1 MQKSNKDL
9 IPQGEPMKKLHISAL
24 FFLVIICFISTNSI
38 AGEAEK
44 DALKAAEEWLI
55 LIDTGEYGLSWEN
68 AAELFKKAVTK
79 AQWEKTL
86 KAVRPPM
93 GDLISR
99 NVKSATY
106 ANSLPGAPDGE
117 YVVIQFSARFTN
129 KKSAIE
135 TVTPMKD
142 PDGQWRVSGYYI
154 R

>member
-1 MQKSNKDL
+1 
-9 IPQGEPMKKLHISAL
+9 MKKIQTSAL
-24 FFLVIICFISTNSI
+24 FLLIIVCLVCTHSI

-44 DALKAAEEWLI
+44 DALKSAEEWLI
-55 LIDTGEYGLSWEN
+55 LIDTGEYGLSWDN

-79 AQWEKTL
+79 EQWEKTL
-86 KAVRPPM
+86 EALRPAM
-93 GDLISR
+93 GDLIFR

-117 YVVIQFSARFTN
+117 YVVIQFSTKFTN

-142 PDGQWRVSGYYI
+142 PDGKWRVSGYYI

>member
-1 MQKSNKDL
+1 
-9 IPQGEPMKKLHISAL
+9 MKKLRTPVLLIL
-24 FFLVIICFISTNSI
+24 TVICLTCTNSI

-55 LIDTGEYGLSWEN
+55 LIDADDYGASWDN

-79 AQWEKTL
+79 EQWEE
-86 KAVRPPM
+86 AIRPIKSAM

-99 NVKSATY
+99 KMKSAKYTD
-106 ANSLPGAPDGE
+106 SLPGAPDGE
-117 YVVIQFSARFTN
+117 YVVIQFSTSFAN

-142 PDGQWRVSGYYI
+142 PDGNWRVSGYYI
-154 R
+154 K

>member
-1 MQKSNKDL
+1 
-9 IPQGEPMKKLHISAL
+9 MKKIHASAL
-24 FFLVIICFISTNSI
+24 FLAIICLVCTHSI
-38 AGEAEK
+38 ASEAEK

-55 LIDTGEYGLSWEN
+55 LIDSGEYGLSWDN

-79 AQWEKTL
+79 EQWEKTL

-93 GDLISR
+93 GDLVSR

-117 YVVIQFSARFTN
+117 YVVIQFSTGFTN

-142 PDGQWRVSGYYI
+142 PDGKWRVSGYYI
-154 R
+154 K